1 MHTLGVV
8 FTANTHYR
16 QVLVGGTLPTT
27 PGQFYPPTLLV
38 DVNPSMDIWQ
48 QEVFGPVFTVVRC
61 RDDAHAVAL
70 ANDCPFGLSSS
81 VFSRSKARAR
91 AIGAQLEAGMTSIN
105 DFTSTYMA
113 QSLPFGGVKDSGFD
127 RFAGV
132 EGLRGLCVPKAV
144 AEDALFFSTALP
156 PMLQYPVSPAAFGF
170 VTSLVRMFYSPSV
183 GGQVEGVLGVLGAL
197 LGNNKKKV
205 DETNRKEA

>member
-1 MHTLGVV
+1 
-8 FTANTHYR
+8 
-16 QVLVGGTLPTT
+16 
-27 PGQFYPPTLLV
+27 
-38 DVNPSMDIWQ
+38 
-48 QEVFGPVFTVVRC
+48 
-61 RDDAHAVAL
+61 
-70 ANDCPFGLSSS
+70 
-81 VFSRSKARAR
+81 
-91 AIGAQLEAGMTSIN
+91 MTSIN

-156 PMLQYPVSPAAFGF
+156 PMLRYPVSPAAFGF

-183 GGQVEGVLGVLGAL
+183 GGQLGGLAGVLRAL
-197 LGNNKKKV
+197 LSGKKA
-205 DETNRKEA
+205 ETNRKEA